1 MKKYL
6 SLILLL
12 LTFVL
17 VLGSCS
23 APDAPIND
31 DAEITDDTEVTDTP
45 DAQIVTDKPLTSKN
59 DTNDVIHATVKRFVS
74 ASSSSAIDPNT
85 FEIVNIAELH
95 SIKGGE
101 FYGYLV
107 DVKDAENSTAHMVIE
122 AADNKIM
129 MYSGGRSIFIKKV
142 ELGEVDLGAKLYYS
156 TLELWVE
163 KGDTYVNLIGGD
175 IVSKDVFLKP

>member
-1 MKKYL
+1 MKKIL

-23 APDAPIND
+23 ALDAPINGD
-31 DAEITDDTEVTDTP
+31 EEITDGTEITDDP
-45 DAQIVTDKPLTSKN
+45 NAQVVTDKPLTSKN
-59 DTNDVIHATVKRFVS
+59 DINEVIHATVKRFVS
-74 ASSSSAIDPNT
+74 ASTNSAIDPNT
-85 FEIVNIAELH
+85 FEIVNIAALH

-107 DVKDAENSTAHMVIE
+107 DVKDAENSTAHMVID

-142 ELGEVDLGAKLYYS
+142 ELGEVDIDAKLYYS

-163 KGDTYVNLIGGD
+163 QGDNCVDLIGGGV
-175 IVSKDVFLKP
+175 ISKDEFFKP